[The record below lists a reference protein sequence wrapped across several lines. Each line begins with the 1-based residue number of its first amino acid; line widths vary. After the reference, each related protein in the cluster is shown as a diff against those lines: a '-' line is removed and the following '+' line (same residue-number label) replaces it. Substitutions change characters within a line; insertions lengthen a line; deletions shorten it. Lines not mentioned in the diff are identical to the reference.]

1 MIIQSGLFNYKYL
14 FLLLFPI
21 FHQIRN
27 LIPPIKKNKNPYY
40 KSFNKFFSFLFCGVL
55 HLITKCTIKSEKK
68 NQTIEL
74 QKSDQ
79 IGSINEVELISD
91 INKVNSIH
99 VEIYEKLIEEEK
111 KKIKIRNKNNI
122 LYLLLISIL
131 QMIATLFKNI
141 FKESINSRLINNLPI
156 LMESIFIIIFSMI
169 FLGFSLYIHQYL
181 SLAIILICIIIF
193 YIESIIYETN
203 LTVINIFQSFIYTFF
218 YEKIYCLSD
227 VLGKKYLNKYMD
239 DFYLFLFKIGII
251 TTIPLLIYD
260 IIAFFCK
267 LDIKYHGIIQT
278 IFVDSELWVFPSTL
292 LTYILSEIGLWLTIY
307 YFSPCHLIIL
317 GTLEDFLELIFSFLY
332 INNKLYN
339 IGRKE
344 IIITFYAL
352 YPIVFFSILVFN
364 EIIILNLCGLNENT
378 TKYIMKRELID
389 DKKSYYS
396 RNNTRN
402 ESGLFFGKINK

>member
-1 MIIQSGLFNYKYL
+1 MIIQLGLFDYKYL
-14 FLLLFPI
+14 FLLLFPVFGKI
-21 FHQIRN
+21 INFIG
-27 LIPPIKKNKNPYY
+27 PIIENKNPYY
-40 KSFNKFFSFLFCGVL
+40 KSFNEFLSLTCCGFI
-55 HLITKCTIKSEKK
+55 HLIIKCTIKPENK

-74 QKSDQ
+74 QKSGQ
-79 IGSINEVELISD
+79 LNSINSSKDISELNGRKPSL
-91 INKVNSIH
+91 
-99 VEIYEKLIEEEK
+99 VEIYKKLIEEDKE
-111 KKIKIRNKNNI
+111 KIKIQNKNNI
-122 LYLLLISIL
+122 LYILLISIL

-169 FLGFSLYIHQYL
+169 FLGFSLYIHQYI

-193 YIESIIYETN
+193 YIESMVYETN